1 MEEDSWNPSPS
12 SSISQSPLNFL
23 SPSEPRRKKRKLTSS
38 SRLQSRSFESD
49 DSYNSEVKYGRCC
62 GNHVS
67 KWDICVLESVGILYD
82 EKATELSELYKSSLE
97 DLYPIVFEG
106 IKDHA
111 VFWTK
116 LLEIKECLIESTEKC
131 MQSLD
136 AGHMSQLESSVYRKE
151 FDKSFQAVTKIKEE
165 MLMKIGSPSSLD
177 YLSRYIFSI
186 WGTGISEY
194 VHYYSGLIKELNTE
208 RRSGVNGEFSQLLI
222 FFSKIFLLNPLRG
235 DAKRKMQMRLNG
247 VDTTSVPDVRYS
259 LLGDCTPYQ
268 RNSSVLTV
276 TSGEM
281 KMWKFKDLESAPDF
295 NIRDLKF
302 QGQSLDR
309 LLGQHGG
316 ELLVE
321 NLNSVLF
328 NTVLGIICIQTTVIF
343 TCLKLDPEHLREL
356 EDASKPENGRSRIHY
371 SKPYNF
377 LVKKDRE
384 EILDTMFHL
393 GLLCRVRSLHF
404 YQD

>member
-328 NTVLGIICIQTTVIF
+328 NTVLGIICIQTTTDSI
-343 TCLKLDPEHLREL
+343 TAMPC
-356 EDASKPENGRSRIHY
+356 
-371 SKPYNF
+371 
-377 LVKKDRE
+377 
-384 EILDTMFHL
+384 
-393 GLLCRVRSLHF
+393 SL
-404 YQD
+404 